1 MIGVRKF
8 VIAFAL
14 FVFVFGQASQRISS
28 QSSTSVVEGIVQDAT
43 GAVIQDCDVVLMNT
57 ETGGKLTTHT
67 NTEGVYA
74 FLSVQPGMYSL
85 EASREGFKSYSV
97 DNFRVTVSQ
106 RATQN
111 VVLGLGLASTT
122 VTVDASGS
130 ASLSEP
136 TSNEL
141 GTLIEAK
148 NVQELPLNGR
158 DFLQLGLLSGGTQTS
173 GTTVSDFTTLQVGH
187 PGRTIIIAGNEQDL
201 TGFTINGISTAGSRL
216 GQSSLNLS
224 VAAIDQFKI
233 HEGFFLPS
241 AGPNDAGVVS
251 VATKG
256 GSNHVHGELFEFVR
270 NTVFDTRQ
278 YFDPPDAKASP
289 FHRNQFGGALGGP
302 ILRNRMF
309 FFGHYEGRR
318 QVLSNTAKATVPS
331 ANMFKGDF
339 SELGTVIYDPATY
352 DASTGKRAP
361 FSGNV
366 IPDGRIND
374 MARKLLAF
382 YLSAPHYGNQNLVG
396 NPVTTDNYDQFG
408 GRIDVN
414 LNSSNNLFGQYVK
427 ENSPTVNAA
436 LFPLAGYGFP
446 LTTHFFSGQLTST
459 LTPHLVNEFRLGFLH
474 TLVFNAGST
483 QSDVQGRLGFT
494 GTADP
499 NGVPGIYLSG
509 FNVSGATAATPSF
522 GRAQGLIG
530 NIDNQYQMHE
540 GLNLLNAKHE
550 MSIGVDANYVRTIQ
564 ESSNFFSRG
573 GVYFNPIYT
582 AQLAPNSAGQLAP
595 VAGTGNSF
603 ADFLLGMPL
612 NGSVTSM
619 PRTHFRWTAASPYLQ
634 DTWRILPTLTLN
646 LGLGWNVSTPPNA
659 VGNENYPHAFD
670 FKTGKVKFAALKQ
683 ISPEI
688 YDIDLN
694 NFAPRVGLAWQPA
707 FLRRTTIRAGA
718 GTYYPA
724 ENAIYELFAITAPG
738 VAIVQSITNQSSVTP
753 TYVLGQNVFPAM
765 TQVKITQEFADNIK
779 GTLFN
784 LDTNLR
790 TTYIN
795 QWSFAIQRDLTRNM
809 IAEID
814 YIGTQSRK
822 LPIRWNADDCSVPD
836 SLICDQSVRPY
847 KQFNYI
853 YTAANEGTS
862 SYNALIVKI
871 QRQFTQGLSFVANYT
886 WSKALSNTEQG
897 GAPVGL
903 NQRSVCLSC
912 DKGMAGFN
920 VPQRLV
926 ASGVWELPLG
936 KGKRY
941 VNDISSTMNHIV
953 GGWTIDAIA
962 TFSQGFPLTVL
973 AASSTAMDPMTNY
986 RADQSCDGRS
996 TLKNKNVRD
1005 NGHYW
1010 FDTSCFAKP
1019 KPNYFGNAAPN
1030 IITGPGV
1037 NNWDIGA
1044 GKLISLRETMALQFR
1059 ADAFNAFNHAQ
1070 FLNPDSNMSDTN
1082 FGKITTVGPSRE
1094 LQLSLKLLW

>member
-1 MIGVRKF
+1 MRKF
-8 VIAFAL
+8 AIVLAF
-14 FVFVFGQASQRISS
+14 FVFVFGQASQQVFS
-28 QSSTSVVEGIVQDAT
+28 QSSTSVVEGIVQDVT
-43 GAVIQDCDVVLMNT
+43 GAVLQNCDVVLMNL
-57 ETGGKLTTHT
+57 ETGGKLTTQT
-67 NTEGVYA
+67 NLEGVYA
-74 FLSVQPGMYSL
+74 FLSVQPGVYSL
-85 EASREGFKSYSV
+85 AASREGFKSYSIG
-97 DNFRVTVSQ
+97 NFRVTVSQ

-111 VVLGLGLASTT
+111 VVLGLGPASTT

-141 GTLIEAK
+141 GTLIEPV
-148 NVQELPLNGR
+148 NVRELPLNGR

-187 PGRTIIIAGNEQDL
+187 PDRTIIIAGNEQDM
-201 TGFTINGISTAGSRL
+201 TGFMVNGISTAGSRL

-256 GSNHVHGELFEFVR
+256 GSNHIHGEVFEFVR

-278 YFDPPDAKASP
+278 YFDPPDAKPSP
-289 FHRNQFGGALGGP
+289 FHRNQFGGAMGGP
-302 ILRNRMF
+302 ILRNRLF
-309 FFGHYEGRR
+309 YFGHYEGRR

-331 ANMFKGDF
+331 EKMFGGDF
-339 SELGTVIYDPATY
+339 SELISTIYDPSTY
-352 DASTGKRAP
+352 DPSTGLRQAFP
-361 FSGNV
+361 GNV
-366 IPDGRIND
+366 IPSGRIND
-374 MARKLLAF
+374 MAKKLLA
-382 YLSAPHYGNQNLVG
+382 YYVSAPKYGNQDLVG
-396 NPVTTDNYDQFG
+396 NPVTTDNYDQYG
-408 GRIDVN
+408 VRIDADI
-414 LNSSNNLFGQYVK
+414 NSKNNLFGQYVH
-427 ENSPTVNAA
+427 ENSPTVNGA

-446 LTTHFFSGQLTST
+446 LTTEFFSSQLTST
-459 LTPHLVNEFRLGFLH
+459 LTLHLVNEFRLGFLH
-474 TLVFNAGST
+474 PLVFNAGAT
-483 QSDVQGRLGFT
+483 QPDVQGKMGFT

-530 NIDNQYQMHE
+530 NIDNQYQVHE
-540 GLNLLNAKHE
+540 GLSLVKAKHE
-550 MSIGVDANYVRTIQ
+550 MSIGADLNYVRSVQ
-564 ESSNFFSRG
+564 ESSNFYSRG

-582 AQLAPNSAGQLAP
+582 AQLAVNSAGQLGP
-595 VAGTGNSF
+595 VAGTGSSF

-612 NGSVTSM
+612 NGNVTSM
-619 PRTHFRWTAASPYLQ
+619 PRTHFRWTAVSPYVQ
-634 DTWRILPTLTLN
+634 DTWRVLPALTLN
-646 LGLGWNVSTPPNA
+646 LGLGWNVSTAPNP
-659 VGNENYPHAFD
+659 VGNEDYPHAVD
-670 FKTGKVKFAALKQ
+670 LKTGQVKFAALGQ
-683 ISPEI
+683 ISPSV
-688 YDIDLN
+688 YGTDLN
-694 NFAPRVGLAWQPA
+694 NFAPRAGVAWQPG
-707 FLRRTTIRAGA
+707 FLRGTTIRAGA

-738 VAIVQSITNQSSVTP
+738 VAIVQSITNHSSVTP
-753 TYVLGQNVFPAM
+753 AYVLGQNVFPPM
-765 TQVKITQEFADNIK
+765 SQVKITQEFADNIS
-779 GTLFN
+779 GTIFN
-784 LDTNLR
+784 LDTKLR

-795 QWSFAIQRDLTRNM
+795 QWSLAIQYELTRNM
-809 IAEID
+809 IGEID
-814 YIGTQSRK
+814 YIGSQSRK
-822 LPIRWNADDCSVPD
+822 LPIRWNADDCSVPH
-836 SLICDQSVRPY
+836 SFICDQTVRPY

-853 YTAANEGTS
+853 YAAANEGTS
-862 SYNALIVKI
+862 SYNAFVAKI

-903 NQRSVCLSC
+903 NQRGVCLSC

-926 ASGVWELPLG
+926 ASGVWELPFG

-941 VNDISSTMNHIV
+941 VNNVSSAMDHIV
-953 GGWTIDAIA
+953 GGWTLDTIA
-962 TFSQGFPLTVL
+962 TFSQGFPFTVL
-973 AASSTAMDPMTNY
+973 AASSTSMDPMTNY
-986 RADQSCDGRS
+986 RADRLCEGRS
-996 TLKNKNVRD
+996 TLKNQNVRS

-1019 KPNYFGNAAPN
+1019 RPNYFGNSTPN

-1037 NNWDIGA
+1037 NNWDIGV
-1044 GKLISLRETMALQFR
+1044 GKLIGLRERLAMQFR

-1070 FLNPDSNMSDTN
+1070 FLNPDSNMADTN

-1094 LQLSLKLLW
+1094 FQLSLKLLW